1 MISFQMNVISV
12 RKGEIY
18 PRSSLPRE
26 DFTARYSQWKF
37 ILIEGK
43 SNFLTHR
50 FKYDCSNLVK
60 LI

>member
-43 SNFLTHR
+43 SNFLAHK
-50 FKYDCSNLVK
+50 FIYDCS
-60 LI
+60 